1 MNGDKK
7 LFDVLFISVFSAM
20 LGLGIV
26 GPLLPIYADNLGA
39 SGLWIGMIFSGFAAA
54 RAIFMPIVGRLSD
67 ESGRKKF
74 IVVGLFAYAILS
86 LGYVTAGSVYSLTA
100 VRFCHGI
107 ASAMVVPIAMA
118 YIGDLSKRGEEGIY
132 MAKFQVSFFLGLGS
146 GPLLGGMLND
156 AFGFSSAFYA
166 MAGLSAL
173 AFLVIVVFLPETEV
187 RTYARSKDRTGL
199 SAVLGQPAVP
209 AILAFTAL
217 NAVVRGLLLVFM
229 PLFAPGISL
238 VPGEV
243 GLILTVSIFLMAIF
257 QIPMGRMADRGHA
270 LVMILAGSMVSAASL
285 AIIPATRSFWDL
297 FFVAAVNGLGSALMM
312 PAVMALT
319 VKLGKRIGMG
329 TSMGAYN
336 TAMSLGMITAPLMG
350 GMVMDHS
357 SADVVFLLGGSIGV
371 GTTIIVYLLTRRAL
385 GSVEAEEDLAA
396 RSEG

>member
-74 IVVGLFAYAILS
+74 IVVGLFAYALLS

-118 YIGDLSKRGEEGIY
+118 YIGDLSKRGEEGTY

-146 GPLLGGMLND
+146 GPLLGGILND

-173 AFLVIVVFLPETEV
+173 AFLVIVVFLPETEG
-187 RTYARSKDRTGL
+187 RTYAKRKEGTGL
-199 SAVLGQPAVP
+199 LAVLGQPGVP

-217 NAVVRGLLLVFM
+217 NAVVRGLLMVFM

-257 QIPMGRMADRGHA
+257 QIPMGRMADRGNA

-285 AIIPATRSFWDL
+285 AIIPFTSSFWDL
-297 FFVAAVNGLGSALMM
+297 FLVAAVNGLGSAVMM

-329 TSMGAYN
+329 TSMGVYN
-336 TAMSLGMITAPLMG
+336 TAMSLGMITAPLTG
-350 GMVMDHS
+350 GLVMDHS
-357 SADVVFLLGGSIGV
+357 SADVVFLLGGSVGV
-371 GTTIIVYLLTRRAL
+371 GATVIVYLLTRGAL
-385 GSVEAEEDLAA
+385 GSVEAEEHLAGG
-396 RSEG
+396 SEN

>member
-1 MNGDKK
+1 MNANKK
-7 LFDVLFISVFSAM
+7 LFDVLFISVFAAM

-39 SGLWIGMIFSGFAAA
+39 SGFWIGMIFSGFAAA

-74 IVVGLFAYAILS
+74 IVVGLFAYALLS

-118 YIGDLSKRGEEGIY
+118 YIGDLSKKGEEGTY

-173 AFLVIVVFLPETEV
+173 AFLVIAIFLPETEG
-187 RTYARSKDRTGL
+187 RAYSRRKDGTGL
-199 SAVLGQPAVP
+199 LAALGQPAVP

-217 NAVVRGLLLVFM
+217 NAVVRGMLLVFM
-229 PLFAPGISL
+229 PLFAPEISL

-257 QIPMGRMADRGHA
+257 QIPMGRMADRGNA
-270 LVMILAGSMVSAASL
+270 PVMILAGSMVSAASL
-285 AIIPATRSFWDL
+285 ALIPETRSFWGL
-297 FFVAAVNGLGSALMM
+297 FLVAAVNGLGSAVMM
-312 PAVMALT
+312 PALMALT

-350 GMVMDHS
+350 GLVMDRS

-371 GTTIIVYLLTRRAL
+371 GATVIVYLLTRRAL

-396 RSEG
+396 RSED

>member
-1 MNGDKK
+1 MNANKK
-7 LFDVLFISVFSAM
+7 LFDVLFISVFAAM

-39 SGLWIGMIFSGFAAA
+39 SGFWIGMIFSGFAAA

-74 IVVGLFAYAILS
+74 IVVGLFAYALLS

-118 YIGDLSKRGEEGIY
+118 YIGDLSKKGEEGTY

-173 AFLVIVVFLPETEV
+173 AFLVIAIFLPETEG
-187 RTYARSKDRTGL
+187 RAYSRRKDGTGL
-199 SAVLGQPAVP
+199 LAALGQPAVP

-217 NAVVRGLLLVFM
+217 NAVVRGMLLVFM
-229 PLFAPGISL
+229 PLFAPEISL

-257 QIPMGRMADRGHA
+257 QIPMGRMADRGNA
-270 LVMILAGSMVSAASL
+270 PVMILTGSMVSAASL
-285 AIIPATRSFWDL
+285 ALIPETRSFWGL
-297 FFVAAVNGLGSALMM
+297 FLVAAVNGLGSAVMM
-312 PAVMALT
+312 PALMALT

-350 GMVMDHS
+350 GLVMDRS

-371 GTTIIVYLLTRRAL
+371 GATVIVYLLTRRAL

-396 RSEG
+396 RSED

>member
-1 MNGDKK
+1 MNANKK
-7 LFDVLFISVFSAM
+7 LFDVLFISVFAAM

-74 IVVGLFAYAILS
+74 IVVGLFAYALLS

-118 YIGDLSKRGEEGIY
+118 YIGDLSKRGEEGTY

-166 MAGLSAL
+166 MAGLSTL
-173 AFLVIVVFLPETEV
+173 AFLVIAIFLPETEGRAYV
-187 RTYARSKDRTGL
+187 KRKDGTGL
-199 SAVLGQPAVP
+199 LAALGQPAVP

-217 NAVVRGLLLVFM
+217 NAVVRGMLLVFM

-257 QIPMGRMADRGHA
+257 QIPMGRMADRGNA
-270 LVMILAGSMVSAASL
+270 PVMILAGSMVSAASL
-285 AIIPATRSFWDL
+285 ALIPETRSFWGL
-297 FFVAAVNGLGSALMM
+297 FLVAAVNGLGSAVMM
-312 PAVMALT
+312 PALMALT

-350 GMVMDHS
+350 GLVMDRS

-371 GTTIIVYLLTRRAL
+371 GATVIVYLLTRRAL

-396 RSEG
+396 RSED